1 MFFSTCSAG
10 ALSGPDFCF
19 IFAPCGY
26 DEPEIL
32 PSGSPSIG
40 LTGADGGQAMPNSS
54 VNRPTLTFH
63 STPPGSTSLLQVST
77 HSEEVQSWR
86 AALYGVLGVD
96 LTEIQ
101 GLGPSLVAG
110 RNEQNKFWRAI

>member
-10 ALSGPDFCF
+10 GLSGPDFCF

-40 LTGADGGQAMPNSS
+40 LTGADGGHARICKSS
-54 VNRPTLTFH
+54 YLGRHTAPALIRAFCWLT
-63 STPPGSTSLLQVST
+63 SRSESRRVSAT
-77 HSEEVQSWR
+77 MANR
-86 AALYGVLGVD
+86 AAW
-96 LTEIQ
+96 
-101 GLGPSLVAG
+101 VALAAYL
-110 RNEQNKFWRAI
+110 RRARQA

>member
-10 ALSGPDFCF
+10 ALPGPDFYF

-40 LTGADGGQAMPNSS
+40 LTGADGEQPA
-54 VNRPTLTFH
+54 RPRCSQQEVFDVCSRTCPRQWKTQNHLWKSPISTNGRMRFFPIAHLH
-63 STPPGSTSLLQVST
+63 S
-77 HSEEVQSWR
+77 R
-86 AALYGVLGVD
+86 
-96 LTEIQ
+96 
-101 GLGPSLVAG
+101 
-110 RNEQNKFWRAI
+110 

>member
-40 LTGADGGQAMPNSS
+40 LTGADGGHRGPTQTKSS
-54 VNRPTLTFH
+54 MISRVSRLRWRQFQRILIRSSGDHYALQFAAENLTRESSH
-63 STPPGSTSLLQVST
+63 GIEDVVSKFAVAIKRQT
-77 HSEEVQSWR
+77 
-86 AALYGVLGVD
+86 VL
-96 LTEIQ
+96 
-101 GLGPSLVAG
+101 
-110 RNEQNKFWRAI
+110 